1 MEITTIIIL
10 AITVEAIIEYGKL
23 IFVEKSINWKQVGA
37 LILGVGLSVLAQ
49 TDLYKV
55 VGVDFIVP
63 FVGTV
68 LTGILFSRGANY
80 VSDII
85 KKFQLPKG
93 E

>member
-1 MEITTIIIL
+1 MEISTIIIL

-23 IFVEKSINWKQVGA
+23 IFVEKAINWKQIGA
-37 LILGVGLSVLAQ
+37 LILGVGLSILAQ

-55 VGVDFIVP
+55 VGVNFIIP
-63 FVGTV
+63 YVGTV

-80 VSDII
+80 ISDLI
-85 KKFQLPKG
+85 KKFQIPKG

>member
-85 KKFQLPKG
+85 KKFLLPKG

>member
-23 IFVEKSINWKQVGA
+23 IFVDKSINWKQIGA

-49 TDLYKV
+49 TDLYAV
-55 VGVDFIVP
+55 VGVSFIVP

-85 KKFQLPKG
+85 KKFQVPKG